1 MAQGRIT
8 LEQVNEISSGLSWVR
23 RLGLKVE
30 EVGDGTARLRL
41 PGSEDLLRPG
51 GTISGPSMMTLA
63 DYAMYIAVLGAIG
76 RVELAVTTNL
86 SINFLRKPEVGDLLA
101 DCRLLKCGKRLA
113 YGEVLLTSE
122 ALGPEDIVAHCTATY
137 SIPPDRERR

>member
-1 MAQGRIT
+1 MSQGKVT
-8 LEQVNEISSGLSWVR
+8 LEEVDEISAGLSWVTQ
-23 RLGLKVE
+23 LGLKVE
-30 EVGDGTARLRL
+30 EVGPGHARLRM

-86 SINFLRKPEVGDLLA
+86 NINFLRKPEVGDVLA

-113 YGEVLLTSE
+113 YGEVTLTSA
-122 ALGPEDIVAHCTATY
+122 ALGPDEVVAHCTATY
-137 SIPPDRERR
+137 SIPPQR